1 MAFRSQHEDSEIN
14 DRDPNDYWKSG
25 RSDIYSEASHMET
38 QQAPPQML
46 FPGYSES
53 GSQINWQQLHQS
65 QGQNEYG
72 EFVLGLQPPLNSS
85 NSHLL
90 QSPSAFQDRRNS
102 AGLISDYGY
111 PDLSNQASPAY
122 LDDQLDE
129 SFTDESFAPRLIL
142 DDDASLP
149 PYTHGITHHYSPAAS
164 ASPAHQQTSQF
175 QEDTPQLT
183 SPYHV
188 SNYGDMALSNDQPQH
203 IPYTESVG
211 PRVSRSQAGQVGNS
225 GFQSRTTRKR
235 SSPNTTKGQ
244 SGSTYT
250 VERSNDGSWIP
261 NESTG
266 HSGVGPESRGKI
278 ANNVVPTIQEQEQ
291 QRLLDERNADVEEWL
306 NGNEGG
312 KSIATDRSQL
322 APPSKE
328 TKFRRRAKST
338 GDPYTSEGQGFID
351 DSHIPGPGIKIQ
363 EHSDLEDDADRSSF
377 SADKDDSPPAVINA
391 SAEMERSPSPSPQND
406 QAQSRQYD
414 SRPWNDGPKD
424 STYTGERHQ
433 PATANA
439 AMMKFYQRAR
449 DIETASLSATI
460 GSRRR
465 SDTDIESIVSIPVG
479 AAPSARER
487 SAAKSKAEAQKP
499 NGLFTSLMAKR
510 PNSNLLKRKSTNSMT
525 PNQHQPRPENQ
536 SQNSDTRLQAPKLVV
551 NTRRPRSPRI
561 DTNTGGSR
569 SPHEPSSAVSSSS
582 LTPWTQAK
590 NIVLHR
596 SRSKSDISR
605 SPGLTDLMT
614 QHGGPP
620 MLKLASPGS
629 DLEQL
634 QSLSLDPEADDAD
647 FDTGVEPSQ
656 NSAVAMNME
665 VRFERIVPTFDGF
678 KSHVLS
684 LNPRLPPYLADR
696 IATEQVRRY
705 KKLLDARAEHTK
717 AVTGHKCAS
726 GNRCVELGGSS
737 KLLPLRTNNKNT
749 ATTTAGFQ
757 VLTSPV
763 SEDDRDNANQN
774 DGVIVPAQFPSGIPI
789 PPVERL
795 PAEFECPLCFK
806 VKQFIKPSDWT
817 KHVHEDVSP
826 FTCTFE
832 LCTETKSF
840 KRKADWV
847 RHENERHRHLE
858 SWNCNHQ
865 DCTHSCHRKD
875 NFVQHL
881 VREHALPEPKVRT
894 GKSVPGVVPAGPIQ
908 VRGRHYKDIWELID
922 SCKQDT
928 TQNAEEEP
936 CRFCGNICSSWKK
949 LTVHLAKHLEQISLP
964 VLGLLEQS
972 RAGGDRGLVANPPS
986 AQNFGLPQ
994 QIDFRPPPAVRVPS
1008 QNWTRQGLS
1017 AAENGFPLH
1026 VDTKPDVGLAAQ
1038 ASFVS
1043 SSSPAH
1049 TYPPVQFN
1057 HQVAGGAQGFYQNQ
1071 TSIYPGNG
1079 LDAAM
1084 ARQYSP
1090 HPIQTGYSHPSSDAQ
1105 PGAFSISSAVAAG
1118 SGQQSFVSS
1127 PLDTADFGDGAFAGH
1142 HTHSSTYPGS

>member
-1 MAFRSQHEDSEIN
+1 M
-14 DRDPNDYWKSG
+14 
-25 RSDIYSEASHMET
+25 
-38 QQAPPQML
+38 
-46 FPGYSES
+46 
-53 GSQINWQQLHQS
+53 
-65 QGQNEYG
+65 
-72 EFVLGLQPPLNSS
+72 
-85 NSHLL
+85 
-90 QSPSAFQDRRNS
+90 QSPSAFQDRRSS
-102 AGLISDYGY
+102 AGLISDYGF

-129 SFTDESFAPRLIL
+129 SFGPRLVL
-142 DDDASLP
+142 DDDGSTSNPDATSHPISTSNLSWNSSFDGKYRGNTQLLSPELTGTSSPASGTGEHAFAPPMPISSTEPNLVSGPPVLTPPIASLP

-164 ASPAHQQTSQF
+164 ASPANQQTSQL
-175 QEDTPQLT
+175 QEDTAQLT

-188 SNYGDMALSNDQPQH
+188 SNYGDMTLPEDQTQYV
-203 IPYTESVG
+203 PYTEIMG
-211 PRVSRSQAGQVGNS
+211 PQVSKTQAGQVSNS
-225 GFQSRTTRKR
+225 GSQNRTTRKR
-235 SSPNTTKGQ
+235 SSPNTTNGQ
-244 SGSTYT
+244 SAAAYT
-250 VERSNDGSWIP
+250 VERSIDGSWIP

-266 HSGVGPESRGKI
+266 QSGVAPESRGKI
-278 ANNVVPTIQEQEQ
+278 SNAVVPTIQEQEQ
-291 QRLLDERNADVEEWL
+291 QRFLDERNADVEEWL
-306 NGNEGG
+306 GSNEVE

-322 APPSKE
+322 APPANENKP
-328 TKFRRRAKST
+328 RRRTKST
-338 GDPYTSEGQGFID
+338 GDPYTYEQEDFDD

-363 EHSDLEDDADRSSF
+363 EQSDLEDDADRSSF
-377 SADKDDSPPAVINA
+377 SADKDDSPPADIDA
-391 SAEMERSPSPSPQND
+391 SVEVQRSPSPSPPNYQE
-406 QAQSRQYD
+406 QSRRYN
-414 SRPWNDGPKD
+414 SLPWNDGPKD
-424 STYTGERHQ
+424 STYTGERYQ
-433 PATANA
+433 PATSNA
-439 AMMKFYQRAR
+439 AMMKFYQRSR
-449 DIETASLSATI
+449 DIETASRSATI

-465 SDTDIESIVSIPVG
+465 SDTDLESIASIPIGV
-479 AAPSARER
+479 ASSARGK
-487 SAAKSKAEAQKP
+487 SAARSKAEAQKSS
-499 NGLFTSLMAKR
+499 GLFTNLMAKR
-510 PNSNLLKRKSTNSMT
+510 PNSSLLKRKSTNSMT
-525 PNQHQPRPENQ
+525 PNQNQPRPENQ
-536 SQNSDTRLQAPKLVV
+536 SQNSDTRLQAPKLNV

-561 DTNTGGSR
+561 DTNTGGTR

-620 MLKLASPGS
+620 MLKLASPGNE
-629 DLEQL
+629 LEHL

-656 NSAVAMNME
+656 INSVAMNMD
-665 VRFERIVPTFDGF
+665 VRFERIVPTFEGF

-684 LNPRLPPYLADR
+684 LNPRLAPYLADR

-705 KKLLDARAEHTK
+705 KKLLDARTEHAK
-717 AVTGHKCAS
+717 YVKGHKCSS
-726 GNRCVELGGSS
+726 GDRCFDLGGSS

-757 VLTSPV
+757 VLTSPI
-763 SEDDRDNANQN
+763 SEDDRDNANPN
-774 DGVIVPAQFPSGIPI
+774 DGLIVPAQFPSGIPL

-806 VKQFIKPSDWT
+806 VKAFIKPSDWT

-858 SWNCNHQ
+858 SWNCNYQ

-894 GKSVPGVVPAGPIQ
+894 GKSVSGVVPAGPIQ
-908 VRGRHYKDIWELID
+908 VGGRYYKDIWELID

-928 TQNAEEEP
+928 TKSAEEEA
-936 CRFCGNICSSWKK
+936 CCFCGNICSSWKK

-972 RAGGDRGLVANPPS
+972 RAGGGRGSVANPPS
-986 AQNFGLPQ
+986 TQNFGLPQ

-1008 QNWTRQGLS
+1008 QNWMRQGLS
-1017 AAENGFPLH
+1017 PAASGFPLH

-1038 ASFVS
+1038 APLMPS
-1043 SSSPAH
+1043 STSAH
-1049 TYPPVQFN
+1049 TYPPVQFH
-1057 HQVAGGAQGFYQNQ
+1057 HQVTGGAQGFFPNQ
-1071 TSIYPGNG
+1071 PSIYTGNG
-1079 LDAAM
+1079 LNAAI

-1090 HPIQTGYSHPSSDAQ
+1090 HPLQTGYSHPSSDAQ
-1105 PGAFSISSAVAAG
+1105 PGAFSISNAVAAG
-1118 SGQQSFVSS
+1118 SGQQSFVTS
-1127 PLDTADFGDGAFAGH
+1127 PLDASDFGEGALGGH